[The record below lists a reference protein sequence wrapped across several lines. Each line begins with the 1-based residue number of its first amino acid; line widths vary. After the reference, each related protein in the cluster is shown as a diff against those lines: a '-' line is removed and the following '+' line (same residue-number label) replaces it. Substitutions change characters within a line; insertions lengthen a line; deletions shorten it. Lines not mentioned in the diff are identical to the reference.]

1 MRSKNRTFKF
11 THNSEEN
18 ANFDLFKG
26 VNLLIKLTIKNN
38 ETFKLNPHHVKKTTH
53 AKIIL

>member
-1 MRSKNRTFKF
+1 MCSKNRTLKF
-11 THNSEEN
+11 PHNSEEN

-38 ETFKLNPHHVKKTTH
+38 KTFKLNPHHVKKTTQ